1 MPPKRNTQ
9 ARTHQSGPHPSEANS
24 SSHAC
29 NPNPPIPNPNSN
41 SDPITH
47 HLHEFATLLTTQIQ
61 EHITQ
66 AFKLIPIISS
76 PRRRPTPIHKPTP
89 INYYVEDT
97 PPTQNSNANYASPLN
112 TRKEH
117 SHQPTRIVITVT
129 SQHNRCIILTLT
141 EKRKDKTLT

>member
-89 INYYVEDT
+89 INYYVEDVAESQEA
-97 PPTQNSNANYASPLN
+97 PPTQNRNTNYASSLN

-117 SHQPTRIVITVT
+117 SHQPTRSTHHRNI
-129 SQHNRCIILTLT
+129 SAQPL
-141 EKRKDKTLT
+141 